1 MFARRT
7 AGRAAGCIA
16 AHTAGRTAGHTA
28 ARAARLLPVLAL
40 CGAGPL
46 AAAPDFAALEQSIV
60 RIVTITADGQ
70 SLGSGTGF
78 VIDAAGRVATNYH
91 VVDDSRDVRV
101 VATNTASL
109 RPAQIVARAED
120 LDLAVLQVP
129 GLELPPLALSAAE
142 PRKGQQVWAIGYP
155 GGADRESLAADP
167 TVQDGVIGRIFSG
180 SWNPRHSRNL
190 DIIQHNAPSSPGNS
204 GGPLLDHC
212 GRVVGVNTQA
222 SMVPVE
228 VAGGVTR
235 VPHAAGIYW
244 ASHVKEAMKMLRRG
258 AIPFRQDDAVCAA
271 AGATALEDALAQAG
285 ADAQQLRQS
294 MEEGARGLFILLL
307 LLFGAVLALLLLLL
321 KKPRQQLVYAAER
334 AGERLSRSVGGGRPA
349 KKTPPAPLPPHGLT
363 LAGIDGSGRRV
374 HLALAPARFAG
385 QRLGLSL
392 GRHSG
397 LVDEVVSDRNV
408 SRRHLRIACRRGR
421 FYIEDLNSANGT
433 FLNERRLRPFRPE
446 TLEAGARVSLGGLQL
461 SVDRLL

>member
-1 MFARRT
+1 MFARR
-7 AGRAAGCIA
+7 
-16 AHTAGRTAGHTA
+16 TA
-28 ARAARLLPVLAL
+28 ARAARLLPVLVL
-40 CGAGPL
+40 CGAAPL

-60 RIVTITADGQ
+60 RIVTLTADGQ

-78 VIDAAGRVATNYH
+78 VINADGHVATNYH
-91 VVDDSRDVRV
+91 VIDDSLAVSV

-109 RPAQIVARAED
+109 RPAQVVAQAEE

-129 GLELPPLALSAAE
+129 GLDLPPLPLSAAE
-142 PRKGQQVWAIGYP
+142 PRKGQKVWAVGYP
-155 GGADRESLAADP
+155 GGADREILAADP
-167 TVQDGVIGRIFSG
+167 TVQDGVIGRISSG
-180 SWNPRHSRNL
+180 SWNPSRHSLNL

-222 SMVPVE
+222 SMVAIE
-228 VAGGVTR
+228 AAGGVTR

-244 ASHVKEAMKMLRRG
+244 ASHVKETMKMLRRG
-258 AIPFRQDDAVCAA
+258 AVPFRQDDAVCAA
-271 AGATALEDALAQAG
+271 TGATALEDALAQAG
-285 ADAQQLRQS
+285 ADARQLRRS

-334 AGERLSRSVGGGRPA
+334 AGERLSRSVGGGRSANKAPR
-349 KKTPPAPLPPHGLT
+349 APLPPHGLA
-363 LAGIDGSGRRV
+363 LAGIDGNGRRV

-392 GRHSG
+392 GRHPG

-446 TLEAGARVSLGGLQL
+446 ALEAGARVSLGGLKL
-461 SVDRLL
+461 NVDRLL